1 MDKEKYSYR
10 VWWSEDEG
18 AYIGTVAEF
27 PSLSHIDDTQGGA
40 FYGIVDLVGSV
51 LEEMA
56 QTGDVAPRPLGEMSF
71 SGTLSLRMT
80 PEQHRRVALEAAEQ
94 GVSINKLLTSRI

>member
-40 FYGIVDLVGSV
+40 FYGIVDLVGDV
-51 LEEMA
+51 LTEMEELGEP
-56 QTGDVAPRPLGEMSF
+56 TPRPLGETSF

-94 GVSINKLLTSRI
+94 GVSINKLLVGRI